1 MRIISCHIENFGKL
15 SNYDREFTE
24 GCNSIMASNG
34 QGKSTLAAFIRVMF
48 YGFTGEGKRKAVE
61 NERKR
66 YEPWQG
72 GVYGGRLTF
81 DDGNG
86 RYTIIRTFGSKSG
99 EDTFELRD
107 ESTNL
112 ISDAYAENVGEQ
124 LFGLSAESYMRTAY
138 IGQNDVVTHT
148 TDGINAMIGGIA
160 DNTNDLDSYEKATAM
175 LNDLLNK
182 ESPTRATGYLNKL
195 EGDVNTLRFKIKEG
209 SVILDSIHRLED
221 SMGVRQNKLADINL
235 RRDVLRKK
243 QQELSAYKDKQALK
257 DKWDTLKAEVKTHEE
272 EEAVRRAAFPGRLP
286 DVGDLSDMQE
296 EAGKYAG
303 LNESV
308 NFHKLSE
315 EEQTKLNE
323 LGITFASGMPDMND
337 TSALIR
343 KLREHDKSL
352 AEESGKKTELKMLRN
367 ELESA
372 QTMGRTLAATAIVG
386 MVIIL
391 ASMIGAVASIL
402 VLPSN
407 HLRWFGVG
415 ISGLLMLA
423 GIILTVS
430 GLKSQKEKSQAAS
443 ESLEDEIAEIEKDIE
458 DNEQYRRSVMEETK
472 GYLDRYGM
480 PLDPI
485 SVADDLRSLHVK
497 ADEYNR
503 LKNKKAEYD
512 RTLKLRDECKAEI
525 DDYLAG
531 LGITPLDDYSKQINR
546 LSMDMHSYTEALART
561 KASRDKLDDFVS
573 KNDTDILDKIGDR
586 ITGDNL
592 SLENISDELAVLDES
607 AEEILG
613 HIRDESRQH
622 DELQERLE
630 LWEEDKASLNTKE
643 EELIQGKHRYK
654 NIKSASKYLTMAKES
669 ITAKYMQPLLTGFS
683 KYYSSVTGGTADNYH
698 IDANTNITID
708 ELGLQRDTSLLST
721 GYQDLIGFC
730 LRLALIDA
738 MYEGEK
744 PMLILDD
751 PFVNLDM
758 ARLEGAKRLI
768 DKLAQNYQMIYFTC
782 R

>member
-1 MRIISCHIENFGKL
+1 MRIIGCHIENFGKL
-15 SNYDREFTE
+15 KNYDREFDE

-48 YGFTGEGKRKAVE
+48 YGFTGEGKRKTVE

-66 YEPWQG
+66 FEPWQG

-81 DDGNG
+81 DDGKG
-86 RYTIIRTFGSKSG
+86 RYTIIRTFGSKAG

-107 ESTNL
+107 EATNL
-112 ISDAYAENVGEQ
+112 ISNAYSENVGEQ

-182 ESPTRATGYLNKL
+182 ESPTRATGLLNKL
-195 EGDVNTLRFKIKEG
+195 EGDVTALRTKVKEG

-221 SMGVRQNKLADINL
+221 SMGARQAKLTDLNT
-235 RRDVLRKK
+235 RRNILKKK

-257 DKWDTLKAEVKTHEE
+257 DKWDTLKADLKVNEE
-272 EEAVRRAAFPGRLP
+272 EEAVRRAAFPGNIP

-296 EAGKYAG
+296 EAAKYSN

-308 NFHKLSE
+308 NYHKLSE
-315 EEQTKLNE
+315 EESAGFEE
-323 LGITFASGMPDMND
+323 LSAVFASGMPDMNE
-337 TSALIR
+337 TTALIR

-352 AEESGKKTELKMLRN
+352 AEESGKKTELMMLRN
-367 ELESA
+367 KLESA

-391 ASMIGAVASIL
+391 AAMIGAVASIL

-430 GLKSQKEKSQAAS
+430 GLRSQKEKAS
-443 ESLEDEIAEIEKDIE
+443 EASEGLMEDIADVEKDIE

-472 GYLDRYGM
+472 RYLDRYRM

-497 ADEYNR
+497 ADNYNR
-503 LKNKKAEYD
+503 LKSKKAEYE
-512 RTLKLRDECKAEI
+512 RTIKLRDECKAKL
-525 DDYLAG
+525 DDYLRG
-531 LGITPLDDYSKQINR
+531 LDITPKEDYSKLINR
-546 LSMDMHSYTEALART
+546 LTMDLHSYNEAAKRAGISRNKLEDFVNNNDTESL
-561 KASRDKLDDFVS
+561 DKLDLRSDE
-573 KNDTDILDKIGDR
+573 
-586 ITGDNL
+586 DNL
-592 SLENISDELAVLDES
+592 SLENISDELSMLDES

-630 LWEEDKASLNTKE
+630 LWEEDKATLNTKE

-654 NIKSASKYLTMAKES
+654 NIKNASKYLTLAKES

-683 KYYSSVTGGTADNYH
+683 KYYSAVTGATAEEYH

-751 PFVNLDM
+751 PFVNLDTD
-758 ARLEGAKRLI
+758 RLAGAKRLI
-768 DKLAQNYQMIYFTC
+768 DTLAESYQMIYFTC